1 MLDWAL
7 LCLKLVL
14 INKSLS
20 KTYLLILDE
29 LLNVWLTMSGN
40 RNGGLTTRTMPND
53 KTRPNVIL
61 YSLNRFPR
69 NMAEKI
75 MVNIGLLY
83 TTVSASPIGIAV
95 TAAKHRI
102 MTIPAQKPWKKKN
115 EDFENLNW
123 QQRKSW
129 VPLYEGFYIS
139 YKVLQFF
146 DIYNCNK
153 VIHLIYWNFSKYEL
167 NL

>member
-1 MLDWAL
+1 M
-7 LCLKLVL
+7 

-115 EDFENLNW
+115 EDFENLN
-123 QQRKSW
+123 
-129 VPLYEGFYIS
+129 
-139 YKVLQFF
+139 
-146 DIYNCNK
+146 
-153 VIHLIYWNFSKYEL
+153 
-167 NL
+167 